1 MNILFIGDVVG
12 NNGCEALRRQLPN
25 LKREKA
31 IDLTIV
37 NGENSAEGNGI
48 LPSSAEHIFSSGADV
63 ITGGNHTLRRKEIY
77 ESLDS
82 NPFLLRPHNMPKTLF
97 GKGICYV
104 DLGYTTVA
112 VINILGTV
120 YMESMESPFFTAD
133 KLIEEAKENGAKI
146 IVVDFHAEATSEK
159 RAMGFYL
166 DSRVTAVVGT
176 HTHVQTND
184 NQILDGGTA
193 YITDLGMTGPITSVL
208 GIKPEIAIS
217 KMRDKL
223 PVRFLNADGE
233 SSVCGLIVSVD
244 NKTGKA
250 ISTELINIK

>member
-12 NNGCEALRRQLPN
+12 NNGCEILRRRLPT
-25 LKREKA
+25 LKREKK

-48 LPSSAEHIFSSGADV
+48 LPSSAEHMFSSGADV

-77 ESLDS
+77 ESLDN
-82 NPFLLRPHNMPKTLF
+82 NPFLLRPHNMPKTLS

-112 VINILGTV
+112 VINLIGTV
-120 YMESMESPFFTAD
+120 YMESMDSPFFVAD
-133 KLIEEAKENGAKI
+133 SLIEEAKAKGVKI
-146 IVVDFHAEATSEK
+146 ILIDFHAEATSEK
-159 RAMGFYL
+159 RALGFYL
-166 DSRVTAVVGT
+166 DSRVTAIVGT

-184 NQILDGGTA
+184 NQILEGGTA
-193 YITDLGMTGPITSVL
+193 YITDLGMTGPVTSVL
-208 GIKPEIAIS
+208 GIKPEIAIA

-223 PVRFLNADGE
+223 PVRFLNADGK
-233 SSVCGLIVSVD
+233 SSLCGMVVKVD
-244 NKTGKA
+244 DKTGRA
-250 ISTELINIK
+250 ISTELINIE